1 MPDSKH
7 CEFFFIINVWFTST
21 CVENKFEKK
30 TTFLLRHFSS
40 PYIQCYVSN
49 IEIKYANNNSAE
61 TQGFLT
67 FSYYITE
74 RPWWPVILVYQMLLQ
89 ECNCTL
95 QNPQFFLKYYTACYV
110 FFLHI
115 SHNVIRLFQP
125 LTKYEV
131 INVICIAQNQ
141 KAER

>member
-1 MPDSKH
+1 MFALRPLVLK
-7 CEFFFIINVWFTST
+7 INL
-21 CVENKFEKK
+21 KK

-74 RPWWPVILVYQMLLQ
+74 RPLVAG
-89 ECNCTL
+89 N
-95 QNPQFFLKYYTACYV
+95 FS
-110 FFLHI
+110 I
-115 SHNVIRLFQP
+115 SNAPIGM
-125 LTKYEV
+125 
-131 INVICIAQNQ
+131 
-141 KAER
+141 